1 MDCREDDDKYED
13 DSEGENEVEL
23 VGPEIESDEDKN
35 V

>member
-1 MDCREDDDKYED
+1 MDCREDDDKCED
-13 DSEGENEVEL
+13 DSEGEVEL